1 MTHLEKISIEH
12 HFLQGLPRTSDRN
25 ATISMILAPNE
36 KKKKVSLHY
45 HTFETLTIQN
55 SNKKYLINFI

>member
-1 MTHLEKISIEH
+1 MTHLEKNSIEH
-12 HFLQGLPRTSDRN
+12 HFLQGLPRTADPY
-25 ATISMILAPNE
+25 ATISLILPPNE

-55 SNKKYLINFI
+55 SNKRYN